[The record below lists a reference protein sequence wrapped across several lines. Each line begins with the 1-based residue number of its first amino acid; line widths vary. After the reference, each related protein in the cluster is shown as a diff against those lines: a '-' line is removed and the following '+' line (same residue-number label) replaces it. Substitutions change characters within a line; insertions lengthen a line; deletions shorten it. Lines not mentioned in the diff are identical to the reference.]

1 MVRKALPRL
10 LSCSMPMV
18 TYEMPVVAVVAITTT
33 TKLSE
38 CLDEPLE
45 MNLTFRRILEHA
57 GMGQNL

>member
-1 MVRKALPRL
+1 
-10 LSCSMPMV
+10 MPMV
-18 TYEMPVVAVVAITTT
+18 TCEMPVVAVVAITT

-45 MNLTFRRILEHA
+45 MNIAFRRILEHA

>member
-1 MVRKALPRL
+1 
-10 LSCSMPMV
+10 MPMV
-18 TYEMPVVAVVAITTT
+18 TCEMPVVAVVAITTT

-45 MNLTFRRILEHA
+45 MNLAFRRILEHA